1 MDDKENETHTDT
13 HTLFQC
19 AELMVGARRKNINY
33 TYSANFKENGV
44 KKLQSSVSSRHI
56 ITHSFSIAVVFSNL
70 HTHNNQR
77 DTIRAFPLSINKSR
91 REFLSVRVV
100 LLGNKKIYVV
110 TILSPLLHQSIS
122 PGTEQRKIEL
132 RKGHFADILTAG
144 AVGLSSVLE
153 I

>member
-1 MDDKENETHTDT
+1 LSERQCTNKLYRDNWMIKRTKHTQT

-44 KKLQSSVSSRHI
+44 KKLQSSASSRHI
-56 ITHSFSIAVVFSNL
+56 ITHSFSIAVNIMVFSNL

-91 REFLSVRVV
+91 REFVSVRVV
-100 LLGNKKIYVV
+100 LLGNKKNICSYHLI
-110 TILSPLLHQSIS
+110 TTFTSINF
-122 PGTEQRKIEL
+122 PRH
-132 RKGHFADILTAG
+132 RAA
-144 AVGLSSVLE
+144 
-153 I
+153 